1 MDQLINLISSGKWSL
16 FLDRDGVINRRIP
29 DDYVKSPD
37 QFEFI
42 PGALEAFG
50 IFNQI
55 FDPIVIVT
63 NQQGIGRGLMTGKE
77 LDLVHQRMLESIIKS
92 GGRVDAVYF
101 SPDLKNTGS
110 FTRKPAVGLGLK
122 ARKEF
127 PQIRFRKS
135 IMAGDTLSDMLFGKR
150 LDMVNVLINNNPEEI
165 RTCGELPDYLF
176 PDLISFAKSLYTSVE
191 RRKK

>member
-1 MDQLINLISSGKWSL
+1 MDQLINLVSSSKWSL

-29 DDYVKSPD
+29 DDYVKLPE

-42 PGALEAFG
+42 PGVLEAFG
-50 IFNQI
+50 IFNKL
-55 FDPIVIVT
+55 FDHIVIVT
-63 NQQGIGRGLMTGKE
+63 NQQGIGRGLMTSKE
-77 LDLVHQRMLESIIKS
+77 LGLVHEKMLEQIIKS
-92 GGRVDAVYF
+92 NGRVDAIYF

-127 PQIRFRKS
+127 PEIRFRKS
-135 IMAGDTLSDMLFGKR
+135 IMAGDTFSDMLFGKR

-165 RTCGELPDYLF
+165 KACRELPDYLF
-176 PDLISFAKSLYTSVE
+176 PDLISFAKSLNTSEV
-191 RRKK
+191 RSKK